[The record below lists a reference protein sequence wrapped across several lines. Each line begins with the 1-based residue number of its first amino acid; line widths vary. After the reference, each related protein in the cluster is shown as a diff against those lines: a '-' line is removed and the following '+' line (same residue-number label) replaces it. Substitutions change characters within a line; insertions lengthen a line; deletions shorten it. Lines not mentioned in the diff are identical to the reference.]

1 MRTILTILI
10 ITVVNLSGFSQTI
23 VDFFETVPDSS
34 ILRLTKEQRK
44 EIVKY
49 SIDNK
54 SEEDAYK
61 DLSNNQIHYAF
72 DIIDV
77 KNGYLRLIGAF
88 EGHIQMC
95 YWNLKNGNKLISI
108 YFEGCGPVCYI
119 EQFDFYEYNGKNF
132 EPIDWHIIIPEVYND
147 FFVDQKSDIEEM
159 KKKDILAT
167 LLFDLP
173 RTGKNIIAKWGNED
187 SQETYKKY
195 GLGDRMILIWDDGK
209 FNKGEI
215 FWK

>member
-34 ILRLTKEQRK
+34 ILGLTGAQRK
-44 EIVKY
+44 EIIKY

-54 SEEDAYK
+54 SQEDAYK

-72 DIIDV
+72 DIIDI

-95 YWNLKNGNKLISI
+95 CWNLKNGNKLISI

-119 EQFDFYEYNGKNF
+119 EQFDFYEYNGKDF
-132 EPIDWHIIIPEVYND
+132 KPIDWHLIIPEVYND
-147 FFVDQKSDIEEM
+147 FFIDQKSDIEEM
-159 KKKDILAT
+159 KQKDILAT
-167 LLFDLP
+167 LLFELP

-209 FNKGEI
+209 FIKGDI
-215 FWK
+215 YWK